1 MDKIRKL
8 EGSVSQDDFILGL
21 LQARGVETLGD
32 IWEKHIDCNH
42 CKFAKQCKA
51 IGDAFADQDKNPA
64 CGQIVD
70 LLLGD
75 IKVEDIK

>member
-1 MDKIRKL
+1 MEKL
-8 EGSVSQDDFILGL
+8 IGSITIEDFINGL
-21 LQARGVETLGD
+21 SLARGVETLGD

-51 IGDAFADQDKNPA
+51 IGDAFADQDKIPT
-64 CGQIVD
+64 CSQIID

>member
-1 MDKIRKL
+1 MDTIKNFV
-8 EGSVSQDDFILGL
+8 GSITIEDFINGL
-21 LQARGVETLGD
+21 LLARGVETLGD

-51 IGDAFADQDKNPA
+51 IGDTFADQDKNPA